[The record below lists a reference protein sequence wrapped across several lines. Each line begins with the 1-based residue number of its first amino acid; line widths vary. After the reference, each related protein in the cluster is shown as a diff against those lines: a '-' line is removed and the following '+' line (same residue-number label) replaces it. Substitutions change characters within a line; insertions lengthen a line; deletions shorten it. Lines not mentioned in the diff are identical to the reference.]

1 MSRQEKLD
9 TNAKAIQQTELV
21 AQLKKTDNNGN
32 AKNAGIMSNLCFF

>member
-9 TNAKAIQQTELV
+9 TNAKAIQQIELV

-32 AKNAGIMSNLCFF
+32 AKNARDNV